1 MLFLTCKLERVR
13 ENNTGFKQA
22 TVWLIAWQIT
32 FGSAARKK
40 LDSFWKVRQFAVS
53 VCPSIGA
60 GSKKKPIVARL
71 QLQMLKMSTLRSTV
85 SISVN
90 MMCPVQRPQV
100 VFFKKEALETWGK
113 KEKTR

>member
-1 MLFLTCKLERVR
+1 MLQGKSSTL
-13 ENNTGFKQA
+13 
-22 TVWLIAWQIT
+22 
-32 FGSAARKK
+32 FGKCVS
-40 LDSFWKVRQFAVS
+40 LPSVS
-53 VCPSIGA
+53 VPPLELEA
-60 GSKKKPIVARL
+60 KKTPILARL